1 MDFSYSEIQQALQ
14 DSLRR
19 FLAKEYDFEKRRHI
33 SRSAAGYSKEHWKAL
48 AELGVLGLG
57 VPEAHGGMGG
67 SPVDTMLVM
76 ESFGRAMV
84 LEPYLPT
91 VVLCGGLVRDLGS
104 EAQQAAV
111 LPAIAMGEL
120 ILAFAHYE
128 QGSRYA
134 LESVT
139 TQAKRAGD
147 GYVLTGA
154 KSVVLAGAQADKLI
168 VSARTAGGVRDGAGV
183 SLFLVDR
190 EAPGVTVHGYVTQDG
205 GRAAEV
211 KLADVRVGAD
221 ALLGQEGAALPA
233 IERAVDLGIAPLCAE
248 PVGAMNA
255 LLETTREY
263 LKTRKQFGVP
273 IGKFQALQ
281 HRMADMLIATEQARS
296 MAIVAAVK
304 VQSEGAAERRRMVS
318 SAKALVGQSARYV
331 GQQAVQLHGGM
342 GVTDELAAAHLFKR
356 LTVINITFGDVDH
369 HLAQVSDSLLVA

>member
-19 FLAKEYDFEKRRHI
+19 FLAKEYDFEKRKHI
-33 SRSAAGYSKEHWKAL
+33 SRSAAGYSPEHWRSL
-48 AELGVLGLG
+48 AEMGVLGLG
-57 VPEAHGGMGG
+57 IPEAHGGMGG

-76 ESFGRAMV
+76 EAFGRAMV
-84 LEPYLPT
+84 LEPYLAT
-91 VVLCGGLVRDLGS
+91 VVLSAGLVRDVGS
-104 EAQQAAV
+104 EAQQAAL
-111 LPAIAMGEL
+111 LPGIAMGERL
-120 ILAFAHYE
+120 MAFAHYE

-134 LESVT
+134 LENVAT
-139 TQAKRAGD
+139 TAKREGG
-147 GYVLTGA
+147 GYVLHGA
-154 KSVVLAGAQADKLI
+154 KSVVLSGPQAGAFI
-168 VSARTAGGVRDGAGV
+168 VSARTAGGPRDRTGV
-183 SLFLVDR
+183 SLFVVER
-190 EAPGVTVHGYVTQDG
+190 GAPGLEVQGYVTQDG

-211 KLADVRVGAD
+211 KLANVRVGAE

-233 IERAVDLGIAPLCAE
+233 IERAVDLGIAALCAE
-248 PVGAMNA
+248 AVGAMDA
-255 LLETTREY
+255 LVETTREY

-304 VQSEGAAERRRMVS
+304 VQSGDAAERRRMVS

-356 LTVINITFGDVDH
+356 LTVINTTFGDADH
-369 HLAQVSDSLLVA
+369 HLAQVSDSLLEV